1 MGRKKKR
8 DRSKKKK
15 HIGGNIGP
23 NSDRSKTSDQEKSFD
38 NLGRKT
44 KKHHALNIIFLLGIS
59 LIAVCFIESLNA
71 EKFVVSKL
79 FRLLP
84 SKPSNIAIVEINDG
98 DYQKYFH
105 AQSPLSKE
113 MLREI
118 VIAIL
123 KNEPKVLGVAIDT
136 SDSRYADFE
145 IPDSPTPIVWAT
157 LPVLSKDGELDHIKN
172 SLGDQDSDRPEGLA
186 VLPQDNETNALC
198 CYQKFEP
205 VSKSVFEETFE
216 QRLLGEYEP
225 SFKNVERS
233 ADQYYLK
240 FNNEDQNKQRVVM
253 GIARLFSLSESE
265 NSRTENPLKNKIVIL
280 GGSYRGQ
287 EKIFP
292 TYGGNYK
299 GYEIHAAAIETDL
312 DGIHLQPTP
321 WYFRILIDI
330 IFGFVSIVIFHIYEK
345 QFGIAV
351 MISICIFFILSLSLS
366 LLRYNNFYGVI
377 QYLPT
382 LLFLLIAKV
391 TDYLYYKE
399 LLVHYL
405 FDFYGK
411 LRIRVQ

>member
-8 DRSKKKK
+8 DRSKKKNRV
-15 HIGGNIGP
+15 GRNIGP
-23 NSDRSKTSDQEKSFD
+23 NSDRLKTSGEEKSFD

-44 KKHHALNIIFLLGIS
+44 KKQNVLNIILLLAIS
-59 LIAVCFIESLNA
+59 LIAIWFIESLNA

-84 SKPSNIAIVEINDG
+84 SKPSNIAIVEINDD

-118 VIAIL
+118 LIAIL

-136 SDSRYADFE
+136 SDTRYADFE

-225 SFKNVERS
+225 SFKNDKRS

-240 FNNEDQNKQRVVM
+240 FNKDQNKQRVVL
-253 GIARLFSLSESE
+253 GIARLFSLSENK
-265 NSRTENPLKNKIVIL
+265 NSLTENPLKNKIVIL

-299 GYEIHAAAIETDL
+299 GYEIHAAAIETEL

-321 WYFRILIDI
+321 WYFRILIAI

-351 MISICIFFILSLSLS
+351 MISICIFFLLSLSLS

-399 LLVHYL
+399 LLVDYL
-405 FDFYGK
+405 FGFFGK